1 MANECKDGAYEHK
14 QYFLS
19 LLAFAPAICRTR
31 QESQSLVNYAQSTKK
46 GAFGGVNYLS
56 WEDLQ

>member
-1 MANECKDGAYEHK
+1 MANEFKDGAYEHK

-19 LLAFAPAICRTR
+19 LLAFAPVVCGTR
-31 QESQSLVNYAQSTKK
+31 QESQSLVKYAQTTKK

-56 WEDLQ
+56 W